1 MALYDML
8 EKKFHVSATVSG
20 SAFSLSSAGFGFIN
34 LPFPRRYEWLFRHFA
49 INRRRKKLFDYVVRF
64 GEFLGVKD
72 FISLDPDETVGN
84 ILAAKGSNPEI
95 RSIFEK
101 VAGADLVVVHGE
113 GDLVFATPPR
123 REALFL
129 LGMAALGTH
138 LGKKVAFVNA
148 LVSDCP
154 TTGRN
159 LSVLSAART
168 VLSKCSAVVLRDRE
182 SFDYV
187 RREMPAVSPDLVPDS
202 LFTWFPLID
211 RLRSEIPA
219 NGDLLLPFPG
229 DRENHGKINFSKPYI
244 CIGGSA
250 AAVANPQKAIEH
262 YSQMVEKAK
271 TLGFEIYLT
280 ENDGR
285 DEFLR
290 AVAARTRT
298 AYIPVHTSIFAA
310 GAILANARLFIS
322 GRYHATILASIGGTP
337 CIFLGSSAHK
347 MRSLQEVLEY
357 DHIREFPVFAS
368 ADEYEEIVSLSR
380 EYLRRGRELREKIRS
395 VARKRCDEAM
405 ALPELVLDR
414 VSPAR

>member
-1 MALYDML
+1 
-8 EKKFHVSATVSG
+8 
-20 SAFSLSSAGFGFIN
+20 
-34 LPFPRRYEWLFRHFA
+34 
-49 INRRRKKLFDYVVRF
+49 
-64 GEFLGVKD
+64 
-72 FISLDPDETVGN
+72 
-84 ILAAKGSNPEI
+84 
-95 RSIFEK
+95 
-101 VAGADLVVVHGE
+101 
-113 GDLVFATPPR
+113 
-123 REALFL
+123 
-129 LGMAALGTH
+129 
-138 LGKKVAFVNA
+138 
-148 LVSDCP
+148 
-154 TTGRN
+154 
-159 LSVLSAART
+159 
-168 VLSKCSAVVLRDRE
+168 
-182 SFDYV
+182 
-187 RREMPAVSPDLVPDS
+187 
-202 LFTWFPLID
+202 
-211 RLRSEIPA
+211 
-219 NGDLLLPFPG
+219 
-229 DRENHGKINFSKPYI
+229 
-244 CIGGSA
+244 
-250 AAVANPQKAIEH
+250 
-262 YSQMVEKAK
+262 MVEKAK